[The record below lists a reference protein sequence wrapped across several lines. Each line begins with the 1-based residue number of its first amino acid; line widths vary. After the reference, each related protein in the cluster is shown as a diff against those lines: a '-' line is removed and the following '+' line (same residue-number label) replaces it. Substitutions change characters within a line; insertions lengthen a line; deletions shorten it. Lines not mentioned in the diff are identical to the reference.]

1 MVRSAGRGQDGARER
16 RAAGVEGVFGIARPG
31 GLRVVGTAGLSGTA
45 RRAVGEVGVP
55 VTPGRLA
62 PTGPRPVRPGSAA
75 PHRGAPERPPV
86 LRRGAVVETAPQAAG
101 RRVLDR
107 PEDAREVRSCLVAA
121 SPGPPV
127 RSADV
132 GVGAPRSGGR
142 RVVRVG
148 SGAVVRPSAG
158 RRPVA
163 VRRDAVRRAAA
174 ATLVGAVSLLMVVVL
189 GLLADAAGSGN
200 ARSTVPAGTAVVRTQ
215 PGDTAWVLARREVP
229 GADAAAVVERIVAD
243 NGLAGPDGGVLPG
256 GLTVRVPR

>member
-1 MVRSAGRGQDGARER
+1 
-16 RAAGVEGVFGIARPG
+16 
-31 GLRVVGTAGLSGTA
+31 
-45 RRAVGEVGVP
+45 
-55 VTPGRLA
+55 
-62 PTGPRPVRPGSAA
+62 
-75 PHRGAPERPPV
+75 
-86 LRRGAVVETAPQAAG
+86 VVETAPQAAG

-174 ATLVGAVSLLMVVVL
+174 ATLVGAVSLLVVVL